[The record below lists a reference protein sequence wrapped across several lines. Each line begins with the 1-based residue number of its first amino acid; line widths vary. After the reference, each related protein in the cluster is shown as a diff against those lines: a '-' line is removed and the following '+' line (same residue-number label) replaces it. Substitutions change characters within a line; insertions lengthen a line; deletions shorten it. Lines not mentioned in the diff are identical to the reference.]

1 MKISTD
7 DRLEDY
13 WLGLR
18 LQRADVPASH
28 LLVVPRKQL
37 DSTFPT
43 IEEALETYLTVKGE
57 GKSKL
62 FFSHSKRNIS
72 YVVSCLGLRPL
83 DCYSTADAATFRQWL
98 MGRGLSNTSLV
109 RIFGVVKAVVD
120 FCIKEQGLD
129 CRTLFQ
135 AFTFLQNQTKKECP
149 SRTESSKIC
158 RRSVSI

>member
-1 MKISTD
+1 
-7 DRLEDY
+7 
-13 WLGLR
+13 
-18 LQRADVPASH
+18 
-28 LLVVPRKQL
+28 
-37 DSTFPT
+37 
-43 IEEALETYLTVKGE
+43 
-57 GKSKL
+57 
-62 FFSHSKRNIS
+62 
-72 YVVSCLGLRPL
+72 
-83 DCYSTADAATFRQWL
+83 

-109 RIFGVVKAVVD
+109 GIFGVVKAVVD